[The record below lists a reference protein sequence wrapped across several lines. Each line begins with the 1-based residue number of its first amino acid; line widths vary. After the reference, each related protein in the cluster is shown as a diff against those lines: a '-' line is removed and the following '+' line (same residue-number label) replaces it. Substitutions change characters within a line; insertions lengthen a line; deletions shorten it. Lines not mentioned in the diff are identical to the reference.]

1 MKSTA
6 NILHKL
12 LMEQMNLNWRYAGI
26 EYDDVANGIGLG
38 AVFFTQGCPHQ
49 CPECQNPQ
57 TWSRDGGE
65 QFTDAVLDQL
75 LQYYFDIPYA
85 SRLTLSGGDPLASS
99 ELTYRIIFKF
109 KTIFP
114 HKKVWLYTGYRFEDF
129 AFNIPE
135 TETEKLIQK
144 IVRLCDVIVDGEF
157 EIDKRDITLQF
168 MGSSNQRIIDA
179 KKSMQ
184 NNQIILWKENRNDS

>member
-1 MKSTA
+1 M
-6 NILHKL
+6 
-12 LMEQMNLNWRYAGI
+12 MDQMNPDLRYAGI

-57 TWSRDGGE
+57 TWSKDGGMK
-65 QFTDAVLDQL
+65 FTDSVLDQL
-75 LQYYFDIPYA
+75 MQYYYDIPYA
-85 SRLTLSGGDPLASS
+85 SRLTLSGGDPLANP

-114 HKKVWLYTGYRFEDF
+114 QKAVWLYTGYKFEDF
-129 AFNIPE
+129 AFNVPATQNE
-135 TETEKLIQK
+135 ALIQK
-144 IVRLCDVIVDGEF
+144 IVRLCNVIVDGEF

-168 MGSSNQRIIDA
+168 MGSSNQRIIDV
-179 KKSMQ
+179 KKSLSEKKAV
-184 NNQIILWKENRNDS
+184 LWT

>member
-65 QFTDAVLDQL
+65 QFTDGVLDQL

-85 SRLTLSGGDPLASS
+85 SRLTLSGGDPLAIRRAAAA
-99 ELTYRIIFKF
+99 TRP
-109 KTIFP
+109 TTP
-114 HKKVWLYTGYRFEDF
+114 VWLR
-129 AFNIPE
+129 
-135 TETEKLIQK
+135 
-144 IVRLCDVIVDGEF
+144 
-157 EIDKRDITLQF
+157 
-168 MGSSNQRIIDA
+168 
-179 KKSMQ
+179 
-184 NNQIILWKENRNDS
+184 

>member
-1 MKSTA
+1 MD
-6 NILHKL
+6 
-12 LMEQMNLNWRYAGI
+12 QMNINWRYAGI

-49 CPECQNPQ
+49 CP
-57 TWSRDGGE
+57 G
-65 QFTDAVLDQL
+65 FTDAILDQL
-75 LQYYFDIPYA
+75 LQYYYDIPYA

-114 HKKVWLYTGYRFEDF
+114 YKKVWLYTGYSFEDF
-129 AFNIPE
+129 AFNNPTTDKE
-135 TETEKLIQK
+135 RLIQR

-157 EIDKRDITLQF
+157 KIDKRDVSLQF
-168 MGSSNQRIIDA
+168 VGSSNQRIIDVQ
-179 KKSMQ
+179 KSLKEKH
-184 NNQIILWKENRNDS
+184 IVLWNEN

>member
-1 MKSTA
+1 MD
-6 NILHKL
+6 
-12 LMEQMNLNWRYAGI
+12 QMNPDLRYAGI

-57 TWSRDGGE
+57 TWSKDGGMK
-65 QFTDAVLDQL
+65 FTDSVLDQL
-75 LQYYFDIPYA
+75 MQYYYDIPYA
-85 SRLTLSGGDPLASS
+85 SRLTLSGGDPLANP

-114 HKKVWLYTGYRFEDF
+114 QKAVWLYTGYKFEDF
-129 AFNIPE
+129 AFNVPATQNE
-135 TETEKLIQK
+135 ALIQK
-144 IVRLCDVIVDGEF
+144 IVRLCNVIVDGKF

-168 MGSSNQRIIDA
+168 MGSSNQRIIDVQ
-179 KKSMQ
+179 KSLKS
-184 NNQIILWKENRNDS
+184 NQTVLWNDMNGGNT

>member
-1 MKSTA
+1 
-6 NILHKL
+6 
-12 LMEQMNLNWRYAGI
+12 MEQMNLNWRYAGI

-49 CPECQNPQ
+49 CPECHNPQ

-75 LQYYFDIPYA
+75 LQYYYDIQYA
-85 SRLTLSGGDPLASS
+85 SRLTLSGGDPLASP

-114 HKKVWLYTGYRFEDF
+114 QKKVWLYTGYLFENF
-129 AFNIPE
+129 AFNTPA
-135 TETEKLIQK
+135 TEADSLIQK
-144 IVRLCDVIVDGEF
+144 IIRLCDVVVDGEF

-168 MGSSNQRIIDA
+168 MGSSNQRIIDVQ
-179 KKSMQ
+179 KSLKEKQ
-184 NNQIILWKENRNDS
+184 TVLWKEN